1 MYSSITQGI
10 ATIWRTEGLLGF
22 YQGYFSICLRD
33 VPFTM
38 LELGLYENLSVLPA
52 SCYLHDRACPFG
64 RDRSAPPPLLFTT
77 C

>member
-52 SCYLHDRACPFG
+52 SC
-64 RDRSAPPPLLFTT
+64 
-77 C
+77 